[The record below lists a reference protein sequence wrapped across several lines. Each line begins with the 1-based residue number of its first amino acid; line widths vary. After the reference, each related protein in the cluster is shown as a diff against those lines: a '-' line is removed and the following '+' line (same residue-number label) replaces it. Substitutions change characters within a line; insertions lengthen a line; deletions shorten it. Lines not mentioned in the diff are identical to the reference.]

1 MAIFNTSVPTGTA
14 LALDSGSGNR
24 AITTVIVCNYSA
36 FNPAAPTANETKLSL
51 YAVPSG
57 GTVGFGSVIVNGLPI
72 PAGETVTFDNEKL
85 VLAEGDELFAVADAG
100 NLTATVSIL
109 AV

>member
-1 MAIFNTSVPTGTA
+1 MAIYNTAVPQGSA
-14 LALDSGSGNR
+14 GILDSGSGNR
-24 AITTVIVCNYSA
+24 AITTVIVCNYTA
-36 FNPAAPTANETKLSL
+36 FNPSAPTSGESKLYL

-57 GTVGFGSVIVNGLPI
+57 GTTGNGTMIVNGLPI

-85 VLAEGDELFAVADAG
+85 VLADGDQLYAVTDV
-100 NLTATVSIL
+100 NSLTATVSVL